1 MDNNDKNSFEFYTY
15 LKKIINEMES
25 EEEYNE
31 IIILKKLLFIILC
44 ELSTFFLD
52 NVFLISKL
60 KFENFKD
67 NKSYSNVLGDIIYQ
81 IGKNFNTF
89 QLRVIINLYET
100 LSLGGFEKESLIFF
114 IKAVLC
120 FYFTHQKALN
130 KLPDNYS
137 IYQYENTF
145 KVNYFQGFKDMKS
158 LLKVIPMIELSNNS
172 EDDDFLIQIFRINN
186 DDYKNN
192 IMSKSVTCL
201 PPIKHKNYN
210 TTGDNFF
217 QTQVKKV

>member
-1 MDNNDKNSFEFYTY
+1 MDNEKNSFEFYNY

-31 IIILKKLLFIILC
+31 IIILKKLLFTILC

-60 KFENFKD
+60 KFENFED

-89 QLRVIINLYET
+89 QYRVIINLYET
-100 LSLGGFEKESLIFF
+100 LILGGFEKDSLIFF
-114 IKAVLC
+114 IKVVLC

-130 KLPDNYS
+130 KLSENYT
-137 IYQYENTF
+137 IYQYENAF
-145 KVNYFQGFKDMKS
+145 KGNYFQGFKDMKS
-158 LLKVIPMIELSNNS
+158 LLKVIPMIELSNS

-186 DDYKNN
+186 DDNKNN
-192 IMSKSVTCL
+192 LMSKSVTSL
-201 PPIKHKNYN
+201 PPITQKSYN
-210 TTGDNFF
+210 STGDNFF
-217 QTQVKKV
+217 QTQIKKV

>member
-1 MDNNDKNSFEFYTY
+1 MDNEKNSFEFYNY

-31 IIILKKLLFIILC
+31 IIILKKLLFTILC

-89 QLRVIINLYET
+89 QFRAIINLYET
-100 LSLGGFEKESLIFF
+100 LVLGGFEKDSLIFF
-114 IKAVLC
+114 IKVVLC
-120 FYFTHQKALN
+120 FYFTHQKTLN
-130 KLPDNYS
+130 KLSENYT
-137 IYQYENTF
+137 IYQYENAF
-145 KVNYFQGFKDMKS
+145 KANYFQGFKDMKS
-158 LLKVIPMIELSNNS
+158 LLNVIPMIELGNS
-172 EDDDFLIQIFRINN
+172 EDDDYLIQIFRINN
-186 DDYKNN
+186 DDNKNN
-192 IMSKSVTCL
+192 PLSKSVTSL
-201 PPIKHKNYN
+201 PPIKQKGYN
-210 TTGDNFF
+210 NTGDNFF